1 MEANVSETDLLRRE
15 ILATVEK
22 FIKDELVP
30 RAAEIDRDGVY
41 PLDLHKIAS
50 ELGLFAIAIP
60 KAYGGLGLDF
70 MTRLAIIERVA
81 RVSASFAVILS
92 TWPDAALPIVEL
104 GSDALRAELL
114 PKIAS
119 GEYYPAFALS
129 EPGAG
134 SDAAAMTTRAVR
146 VDGGYRLSGTKTW
159 CTHGGLADVVVV
171 FATTDPSIGSRGITA
186 FLVRKGTAGFRVTRD
201 EHLKGL
207 RGSPQST
214 LLFDECF
221 VPVAERLGEEGEGF
235 RKAMESL
242 DEARLNV
249 SAKALGCAYACISL
263 AVDYAKQREAFGHPI
278 IRHQGLQFL
287 LSELCTE
294 YASARALWREAIQAL
309 EAGRSRRASVIGSM
323 AKNACTAIGMRA
335 PVEAMQVFGAAGL
348 SMDLPLQ
355 RFLRDAKA
363 FQIYDGTTQIHNL
376 IIGRYLDR
384 DGVPFE

>member
-1 MEANVSETDLLRRE
+1 VEADNSETDLLRRE

-30 RAAEIDRDGVY
+30 RAAEIDRDDVY

-70 MTRLAIIERVA
+70 TTRLAIIERVA

-186 FLVRKGTAGFRVTRD
+186 FLVRKGTAGFRVIRD
-201 EHLKGL
+201 ENLMGL

-214 LLFDECF
+214 LSFDECF

-263 AVDYAKQREAFGHPI
+263 AVDYAKQREAFGQPI

-294 YASARALWREAIQAL
+294 Y

-363 FQIYDGTTQIHNL
+363 FQIYDGTTQIHNM

-384 DGVPFE
+384 EGVPFE